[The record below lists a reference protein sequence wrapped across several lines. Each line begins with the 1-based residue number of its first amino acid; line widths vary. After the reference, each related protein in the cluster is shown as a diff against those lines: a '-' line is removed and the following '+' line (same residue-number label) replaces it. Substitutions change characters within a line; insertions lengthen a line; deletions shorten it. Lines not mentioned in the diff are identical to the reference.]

1 MRNSLLESVTEK
13 YVLPRHASVH
23 FPVVL
28 GAILTMSSKNAINQ
42 CIDKYNALTVADQTV
57 LQALSM
63 LYEPAAATVVASCLA
78 GAGCRESPMRAFTP
92 QNVATRLARLAKANF
107 ASERSVDVRGQK
119 LKMWRCKPEPGEIA
133 IRHAMRDGL
142 FLPMAKAAISET
154 RGRDWRGEGAEDN
167 PRRRFRLAFHAGDWR
182 LAGNEI
188 GNLSEKTPGD
198 GGAFLVELL
207 RLQPDDSWR
216 RTAKAEAFVPVLVQA
231 IRDAMT
237 GLIDPGALEGLAR
250 EYIKKTPQPLRDELV
265 LTYVDMQTR
274 RGKLRDANKVSLM
287 TTELH
292 LAAARLMPVLAEGE
306 GDAVGLAA
314 TAMARRRGRIGTRE
328 ALAPDSGAVWQT
340 LAILIGDD
348 QLAADAMIKRLAP
361 GAVQEHPEAG
371 ALTCLRHA
379 FLFIVGQASAA
390 RALPDAPPDQHP
402 LDILCHALAM
412 LRIDPRRLAGRAKEL
427 KAAAVRANAGG
438 YKWLSAQLD
447 AVSDAA
453 SGNRDTADSAR
464 WPLLTRFFKEDDAW
478 RRGLR
483 ALDELA
489 EDEGQE
495 ENGPHKRLAW
505 LVNFP
510 KEPEN
515 KFVPFEIQPIEQTL
529 GRDGQWSK
537 GRNVALKRIYQH
549 ADDLAYAGDQDRMIF
564 SSLRFE
570 FDGASQGF
578 RFEPGS
584 GLLRLIGH
592 PYVFRG
598 DAGGAKIDVA
608 AGQFELSVSEKEGGC
623 EIWMEPNLKE
633 FLPGGEESAAPL
645 DIDDLPDTVARLETP
660 TRLRVYPLGGR
671 ERGLARVLGD
681 GLAVPSRGREEALA
695 TLAALSGKIRLQSDI
710 PELAGE
716 GEIVESD
723 VRPRFHIIPRSP
735 GIKVEAWSH
744 PLGDD
749 GPAYRPGKGG
759 RIITADVDGNTV
771 RTTRDLD
778 AERERASWAV
788 RSCSS
793 LQDHTDG
800 DLSWLLEDPE
810 DALSFLAETEELG
823 DKIVLAWPKG
833 GRFRVRRFRGL
844 GGLSIRVNSTSE
856 WFTIDGSL
864 RVDEDL
870 VIDIQKLLAGIRETN
885 GRFIAIGEG
894 EYLALTNELR
904 RQLSDLEAIGE
915 FRDGEFRLPS
925 LASSILEGLEEDGA
939 ELEADEEWRAGLE
952 KRRELASFTPELPKD
967 FKADLR
973 NYQLEGFQWMARLA
987 EWGAGACLADD
998 MGLGK
1003 TVQALAILV
1012 RRRETGPSLVVAPT
1026 SVCHNWIAETGRF
1039 APTLNISQLGDGD
1052 RAAAIAALGPNDVL
1066 ICSYSLLRQENH
1078 LLSEVKW
1085 GTVVLDEA
1093 QAIKNVSAKRSKAA
1107 MELDA
1112 KFRLITTGT
1121 PIENHLSE
1129 LWNLFRFINPRLLGS
1144 WRRFQERFVGPVE
1157 KLHDREAG
1165 DRLRRMIRPFI
1176 LRRTKS
1182 QVLDTLPPKTEIT
1195 LAVELGDRERAFYES
1210 LRRGAVE
1217 RLESDPTVA
1226 EKKRFQILAEIMRL
1240 RRACCAPELISGGE
1254 GIPSAKQE
1262 QFTIT
1267 LGELVENNHKVLV
1280 FSQFVDHLSIIRRH
1294 LEKRGYSYQYLDGS
1308 TPVRSRK
1315 KAVEE
1320 FQAGVG
1326 DVFLISLKAG
1336 GLGLNLT
1343 AADYVIHMDPW
1354 WNPAVED
1361 QASDRAHRI
1370 GQEKPVTVYRLVAAG
1385 TIEEKIV
1392 ELHRDKRDL
1401 ADNLLSGADQA
1412 ATLDMEE
1419 IMQLLRNN
1427 GKEIIRNQLG

>member
-1 MRNSLLESVTEK
+1 MPGVIR
-13 YVLPRHASVH
+13 
-23 FPVVL
+23 F
-28 GAILTMSSKNAINQ
+28 MSNKNAINLF
-42 CIDKYNALTVADQTV
+42 IDKYNSLTVADQTV

-63 LYEPAAATVVASCLA
+63 LYEPAAATIVSSCLA

-92 QNVATRLARLAKANF
+92 QNVATRLARLAKAGF
-107 ASERSVDVRGQK
+107 AIEQAVDVRGQK
-119 LKMWRCKPEPGEIA
+119 VKMWRCKPEAAEIA
-133 IRHAMRDGL
+133 IRHSMRDGL

-154 RGRDWRGEGAEDN
+154 RGRDWKGEGAEDN
-167 PRRRFRLAFHAGDWR
+167 PKRRFRLAFHAGDWR
-182 LAGNEI
+182 LAGIEI
-188 GNLSEKTPGD
+188 ANLAARMPGD
-198 GGAFLVELL
+198 GGAFLAELI

-216 RTAKAEAFVPVLVQA
+216 RTAKAETFVPVLAQA
-231 IRDAMT
+231 LRDAMA

-250 EYIKKTPQPLRDELV
+250 EYMAKTPLPLRDEL
-265 LTYVDMQTR
+265 LLAYVDMQTR
-274 RGKLRDANKVSLM
+274 RGKMRDANKVAQTAS
-287 TTELH
+287 EVN
-292 LAAARLMPVLAEGE
+292 LAAAQLMPVLAEGA
-306 GDAVGLAA
+306 GDAVGLAG
-314 TAMARRRGRIGTRE
+314 TAMARRRGRMGTRE
-328 ALAPDSGAVWQT
+328 ALAPESGAVWQT

-348 QLAADAMIKRLAP
+348 QMAADAMIKRLVP

-390 RALPDAPPDQHP
+390 RALPDVPTDQRP
-402 LDILCHALAM
+402 LTVLCHALAM
-412 LRIDPRRLAGRAKEL
+412 LRVEPRRLAGRAGEL
-427 KAAAVRANAGG
+427 QAAAARANAGG
-438 YKWLSAQLD
+438 YKWLATQFVAL
-447 AVSDAA
+447 ANVATGAA
-453 SGNRDTADSAR
+453 LEGEGGAGDTSR

-495 ENGPHKRLAW
+495 DFGPRKRLAW

-510 KEPEN
+510 KNPEN

-549 ADDLAYAGDQDRMIF
+549 ADDLAYAEDQDRMIF
-564 SSLRFE
+564 STLRFE

-578 RFEPGS
+578 RFDPGAA
-584 GLLRLIGH
+584 LVRLIGH
-592 PYVFRG
+592 PHAFRG

-608 AGQFELSVSEKEGGC
+608 AGQFELSVSEKDGGC

-633 FLPGGEESAAPL
+633 FLPDGGEDGTPL

-681 GLAVPSRGREEALA
+681 GLAIPSRGREEALG
-695 TLAALSGKIRLQSDI
+695 TLAALSGKVRLQSDI

-716 GEIVESD
+716 GEIVEAD

-735 GIKVEAWSH
+735 GIKVEVWSH

-759 RIITADVDGNTV
+759 RIITADVDGKTV
-771 RTTRDLD
+771 RTTRDID
-778 AERERASWAV
+778 VERERASWAV
-788 RSCSS
+788 RSCPS
-793 LQDHTDG
+793 LQEHADG
-800 DLSWLLEDPE
+800 DLSWLLDDPE
-810 DALSFLAETEELG
+810 DALAFLAETEELG
-823 DKIVLAWPKG
+823 EKVVLAWPKG
-833 GRFRVRRFRGL
+833 GRFRVRKFRGL
-844 GGLSIRVNSTSE
+844 GGLSIRVNSSSD
-856 WFTIDGSL
+856 WFTVEGAL
-864 RVDEDL
+864 RVDENL
-870 VIDIQKLLAGIRETN
+870 VIDMQKLLMSVRDAS
-885 GRFIAIGEG
+885 GRFIEIGEG

-904 RQLSDLEAIGE
+904 KQLADLEAMGE
-915 FRDGEFRLPS
+915 FRDGQFRLPA
-925 LASSILEGLEEDGA
+925 LAGSILEGLEEDGA
-939 ELEADEEWRAGLE
+939 ELQADDDWRSGLE
-952 KRRELASFTPELPKD
+952 RRRELASFTPELPRN

-973 NYQLEGFQWMARLA
+973 NYQLEGFQWMTRLA

-1003 TVQALAILV
+1003 TVQALAVLV
-1012 RRRETGPSLVVAPT
+1012 HRGEVGPSLVVAPT
-1026 SVCHNWIAETGRF
+1026 SVCHNWISETGRF
-1039 APTLNISQLGDGD
+1039 APTLRISQLGEGD

-1066 ICSYSLLRQENH
+1066 ICSYSLLRQEHH
-1078 LLSEVKW
+1078 LLSGITW

-1093 QAIKNVSAKRSKAA
+1093 QAIKNISAKRSKAA

-1112 KFRLITTGT
+1112 SFRLITTGT

-1129 LWNLFRFINPRLLGS
+1129 LWNLFRFINPRLLGT
-1144 WRRFQERFVGPVE
+1144 WRRFQERFAGPVE

-1195 LAVELGDRERAFYES
+1195 LAVELGERERAFYES

-1240 RRACCAPELISGGE
+1240 RRACCTPELISGGE

-1262 QFTIT
+1262 QFATT

-1280 FSQFVDHLSIIRRH
+1280 FSQFVDHLSIMRRH
-1294 LEKRGYSYQYLDGS
+1294 LEKCGYSYQYLDGS
-1308 TPVRSRK
+1308 TPARSRK
-1315 KAVEE
+1315 KAVED
-1320 FQAGVG
+1320 FQSGVG

-1370 GQEKPVTVYRLVAAG
+1370 GQDKPVTVYRLVAAG

-1392 ELHRDKRDL
+1392 QLHRDKRDL

-1412 ATLDMEE
+1412 ATLDMSE
-1419 IMQLLRNN
+1419 IMQLLRDD
-1427 GKEIIRNQLG
+1427 GRDVRQRLHG